1 MESKGQRN
9 NLRRMKSLGKSGE
22 RGREGQMVGRERGR
36 VIHQSGDQRVK
47 KTTGEREEVSKKGRG
62 EDQGQVVHR
71 WQEESQQ
78 ARDHWL

>member
-9 NLRRMKSLGKSGE
+9 NLRRMKSLGKRGE

-47 KTTGEREEVSKKGRG
+47 KTTGEREEVSKKAEVKTR
-62 EDQGQVVHR
+62 VK
-71 WQEESQQ
+71 
-78 ARDHWL
+78 